1 MPSVVVNNTYTIN
14 QSRLFSMECF
24 SHGCEA
30 VRSEGSAIVDYT
42 HRFVTSVSWDAHTV
56 VFNDVLLD
64 NSLTSLLAKT
74 LPNSNFVNICFRK
87 VAVVT
92 WDVRSGLGCS
102 NAIEVL

>member
-30 VRSEGSAIVDYT
+30 VRSEGSAIVDHT
-42 HRFVTSVSWDAHTV
+42 HRFVPSVSRDAHTV
-56 VFNDVLLD
+56 VFNNVLLD

-74 LPNSNFVNICFRK
+74 LADSDFVNICFRK

-92 WDVRSGLGCS
+92 WDVRSCLCCS
-102 NAIEVL
+102 DAIKV